1 MNLSE
6 KAISIRSFLQNVD
19 YTVRP
24 GKPSYMVRLISLF
37 LRSLANG
44 SPLRGIDIAL
54 SYNCNLTCEHCNISL
69 LRNKERSYLSP
80 TEITELIARARK
92 LGLINIT
99 FTGGE
104 PLLEYN
110 KLTSVL
116 DMIPT
121 NDYLI
126 HVQTNAVLLTDEK
139 IRELKK
145 LGVDKFVLSWDP
157 YHDVDNWDEMLAHRT
172 ELVRMIKGHGLK
184 TIAVAVAARNAIYT
198 PGFQKMI
205 EVTRA
210 LDVWLVLNLPVPL
223 GDWLLNSD
231 IVLGETDKQHVRDL
245 ANNNYHVRLDF
256 DLNFVHFGCPA
267 FTERFHVNAYGDIQP
282 CTFSQVSFGNV
293 RTDDLA
299 EVRRRGLA
307 TKTFNTYLPYC
318 PPAEDKVFIGRYWE
332 AMDVF
337 QKFPLPSDTIF
348 DEQGELREKPKAPTT
363 PDGKDRNAAA

>member
-1 MNLSE
+1 VNISE
-6 KAISIRSFLQNVD
+6 KLISGRALLQNVA

-24 GKPSYMVRLISLF
+24 GKPRYMARLVSLF
-37 LRSLANG
+37 LRSLANA

-54 SYNCNLTCEHCNISL
+54 SYACNLTCEHCNISL
-69 LRNKERSYLSP
+69 LRNKNRTYLSP
-80 TEITELIARARK
+80 SEIADLIARARK
-92 LGLINIT
+92 LGLVNIT

-104 PLLEYN
+104 PLLEYD
-110 KLTSVL
+110 KLTTVL
-116 DMIPT
+116 DLIPAK
-121 NDYLI
+121 DYLI
-126 HVQTNAVLLTDEK
+126 HIQTNAVLLTDQK

-157 YHDVDNWDEMLAHRT
+157 YHDQDNWDDMLAHRS

-205 EVTRA
+205 QVTRD

-223 GDWLLNSD
+223 GDWLLNSA
-231 IVLGETDKQHVRDL
+231 IVLGEADKEYVRNL
-245 ANNNYHVRLDF
+245 AKDNYHVRLDF

-282 CTFSQVSFGNV
+282 CTFSQVAFGNV
-293 RTDDLA
+293 REDDLA

-318 PPAEDKVFIGRYWE
+318 PPAEDKVFIERYWK
-332 AMDVF
+332 AMSTF
-337 QKFPLPSDTIF
+337 KAFPLPAETIF
-348 DEQGELREKPKAPTT
+348 DENGLLREEPKAPEKKGEN
-363 PDGKDRNAAA
+363 DHAAAE